1 MKTEKTIPF
10 VPHSN
15 ERIIARARYCE
26 NMRKIG
32 YHVGGVPVMCQ
43 NGCGAL
49 VLVEDLV
56 DFDRYIRRELFC
68 TECKERMFNEL
79 PEDKQK
85 KLEHVNRYFAEK
97 LFSAKTA
104 GELNALIRELD
115 EVIARRPPAQPPQQ
129 QTFKSQTL

>member
-1 MKTEKTIPF
+1 MKTEKTVPF

-15 ERIIARARYCE
+15 ERILARARYCE
-26 NMRKIG
+26 TMRKIG

-43 NGCGAL
+43 KGCGAL

-68 TECKERMFNEL
+68 TECKERLFREL

-85 KLEHVNRYFAEK
+85 KLEAVNKYFAEK
-97 LFSAKTA
+97 LFSAKTE
-104 GELNALIRELD
+104 GELNELINEL
-115 EVIARRPPAQPPQQ
+115 EGVIARRPPVKPETQQ
-129 QTFKSQTL
+129 MFNTPTL